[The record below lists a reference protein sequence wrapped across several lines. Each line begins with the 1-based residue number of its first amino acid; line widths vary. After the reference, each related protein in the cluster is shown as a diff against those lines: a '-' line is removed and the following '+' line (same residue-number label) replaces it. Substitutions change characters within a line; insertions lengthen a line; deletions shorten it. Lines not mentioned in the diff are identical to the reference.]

1 VIKAVALATIKIGQ
15 RGRSSRHDK
24 DRATRPPGN
33 IESRPTNPAILT
45 TYEGMRYDA
54 VSSSTATKVLAWSNA
69 VEDFLLWSFLTT
81 WLGQLPGVSAA
92 EGCHAFTSPIASQKP
107 IRSQSACR
115 RPRPRRSVVL
125 QKLSALG
132 DRSPRSSTIES
143 HDLDRRHIDLG
154 GRVWVGRQALA
165 RP

>member
-1 VIKAVALATIKIGQ
+1 MGDKG
-15 RGRSSRHDK
+15 GSSRHDK

-54 VSSSTATKVLAWSNA
+54 VSSTTATKVLAWSNA

-92 EGCHAFTSPIASQKP
+92 EGCHAFTRLPHSISKTYPIAECMPS
-107 IRSQSACR
+107 SAT
-115 RPRPRRSVVL
+115 
-125 QKLSALG
+125 A
-132 DRSPRSSTIES
+132 T
-143 HDLDRRHIDLG
+143 
-154 GRVWVGRQALA
+154 VGRAQKFVRSRKSVTAIVYN
-165 RP
+165 